1 MLAGGI
7 AATVLSGGAAT
18 PLMLGMITG
27 GAGTLV
33 SGGVSAIDTSLEY
46 YEHSKEPD
54 TFKGVNSAG
63 DVLTSIGA
71 MGFNYLKMSIKSEY
85 ARKIEEK
92 LEYRDMQKK
101 KNQSSSELSL
111 KEIIFG
117 VMAIIFIVVLVIVR
131 L

>member
-1 MLAGGI
+1 MNFDKKKI
-7 AATVLSGGAAT
+7 RNKIIRSV
-18 PLMLGMITG
+18 
-27 GAGTLV
+27 
-33 SGGVSAIDTSLEY
+33 
-46 YEHSKEPD
+46 
-54 TFKGVNSAG
+54 F
-63 DVLTSIGA
+63 
-71 MGFNYLKMSIKSEY
+71 KSEY
-85 ARKIEEK
+85 ASKIEEK